1 MDPMTRLNSTRAPCM
16 LPPLGLPN
24 LVEMRGNLTVS
35 EMQATFASMTPTRL
49 DSSAWGHMINNSKLN
64 LIKNLFFNYPYTKE
78 AAYII

>member
-1 MDPMTRLNSTRAPCM
+1 M

-49 DSSAWGHMINNSKLN
+49 DSSAWGRMINNSKLN